1 MANLM
6 IQVGRAVTK
15 ATTGSVANV
24 VPGACK
30 LLGFWANAGTETVTI
45 YDEGASPAGA
55 SGDVQIAITGLQK
68 GWNPCPLDLNN
79 GLSVNQ
85 SAQLYYVI
93 QA

>member
-1 MANLM
+1 MSNLVVS
-6 IQVGRAVTK
+6 VGRAVTS
-15 ATTGSVANV
+15 ATTGSAVNLAG
-24 VPGACK
+24 PCK

-45 YDEGASPAGA
+45 YDEGASPAA
-55 SGDVQIAITGLQK
+55 ATADRQIPITGLVK

-85 SAQLYYVI
+85 SAQLYYVV